1 MSRRC
6 VEAGLGDGA
15 EVDLSPEAAGPP
27 EGGKVLGL
35 GSAPMEAVLC
45 MGPYDAEQAA
55 GVKFAQVYRCFVP
68 VQETHNK
75 RHRESLLRLRA
86 ATGAVTRERETSE
99 GALEIYITKC
109 PCKKVPGGKCRAGA
123 ATRKQLVRTA

>member
-1 MSRRC
+1 MVVACRG
-6 VEAGLGDGA
+6 VEAGRVDGA

-68 VQETHNK
+68 VQETQTSG
-75 RHRESLLRLRA
+75 RESLLRLRTA
-86 ATGAVTRERETSE
+86 RREPSRGTGRSP
-99 GALEIYITKC
+99 GA
-109 PCKKVPGGKCRAGA
+109 
-123 ATRKQLVRTA
+123 Q